1 MPNIILVEC
10 KNWSHACGS
19 QEVAYF
25 VSRLRQ
31 RGCDHGI
38 LIATNGITGVAE
50 DVTRANFQIATAL
63 AEGIRVIVLT
73 LEELAQLTTSDEL
86 LALLKKKLC
95 QLVVSGTNFL

>member
-10 KNWSHACGS
+10 KNWNNACGS

-25 VSRLRQ
+25 VNRLRQ

-50 DVTRANFQIATAL
+50 DLTRAHFEIATAL
-63 AEGIRVIVLT
+63 TSGVRVVVIRLDELT
-73 LEELAQLTTSDEL
+73 PLTTSDEIVT
-86 LALLKKKLC
+86 LLKKKLC